1 MKKFTSLAQA
11 TPIQQIVLNV
21 IPVHEL
27 MKFVSKL
34 NLLPDGENCLESD
47 LQLVHDH
54 NSPYF
59 CAAVCITF
67 MPQANHFV
75 V

>member
-11 TPIQQIVLNV
+11 TPIQQIVPNV
-21 IPVHEL
+21 ISVHEL
-27 MKFVSKL
+27 MKFSSKL
-34 NLLPDGENCLESD
+34 NLLPYGENCLESD

-54 NSPYF
+54 NSAYF
-59 CAAVCITF
+59 CAAVCITL
-67 MPQANHFV
+67 MPQAYHFV